1 LNPKKPILNL
11 GVTIMSEQ
19 VATDRF
25 IQDLE
30 RVAQVRSEIS
40 VCLSKLA
47 EIINK
52 AELAGDSS
60 SGKLSLERDIEDITV
75 ASKNLRKGVFR
86 LLVLGDMKRGKST
99 FLNALIGENLLPS
112 DVNPC
117 TAVLTVLRYGQEK
130 KVTIHFND
138 GKSPQQLDF
147 QNFKYKYTIDPSE
160 AKKLEQE
167 KKQAFPD
174 VDYAVVEYPLTLL
187 EKGIEIVDSPGLND
201 TEARNELSLSY
212 VNNCHAILFVM
223 RASQPCTLGERRY
236 LENYIKGRGLTVFFL
251 VNAWDQL
258 RESLIDPDDVEELK
272 AAEDRL
278 RQVFKAN
285 LAEYCYVDSQN
296 IYDERV
302 FELSSI
308 QALRRRLKNPQADLD
323 GTGFPGFMGALNTF
337 LTGERAIA
345 ELRQIRTLARQ
356 AVNHILEAVARRVP
370 LLDQDV
376 NELKKRID
384 SVEPEFNK
392 LTVIRDQF
400 QKEILNT
407 RDTQARTIS
416 ESFRSYVLNLG
427 NTFENDFLRYQ
438 PELNLFDFL
447 SSGKREAFN
456 AALQK
461 AFEQYIAD
469 KSAAWTLTA
478 EKDINA
484 AFRELSRSAAQYGAS
499 YSQVTDQI
507 TEKITGQNIKVNTNT
522 TSEDDKSPG
531 WAKWA
536 MGLLSLS
543 EGNLAGVALAGS
555 GFDWKNILL
564 NYFTV
569 IGIGGIITAV
579 TGVFLGPIG
588 FALLGL
594 GVGFLQ
600 ADQAR
605 KELVKTAKKELV
617 KYLPQ
622 VAHEQSQVVYN
633 AVKECFDAYER
644 EVSKRINDDIVSRK
658 SELDNLVNQ
667 KETREINRESE
678 FKRLKV
684 LQEDVI
690 AQLQKIEAA
699 YSNLLASYS

>member
-1 LNPKKPILNL
+1 MVN
-11 GVTIMSEQ
+11 Q
-19 VATDRF
+19 VATDKF

-30 RVAQVRSEIS
+30 RVAQVRSEIAVS
-40 VCLSKLA
+40 LQRLSQT
-47 EIINK
+47 ISQ
-52 AELAGDSS
+52 AELAGDTS
-60 SGKLSLERDIEDITV
+60 SGKLSLERDLEDISA
-75 ASKNLRKGVFR
+75 ASNNLKKGVFR

-117 TAVLTVLRYGQEK
+117 TAVLTVLRYGPEK

-138 GKSPQQLDF
+138 GKSPLVLDF
-147 QNFKYKYTIDPSE
+147 QNFKYKYTIDPAE

-174 VDYAVVEYPLTLL
+174 VDYAVVEYPLSLL

-201 TEARNELSLSY
+201 TEARNELSLGY

-236 LENYIKGRGLTVFFL
+236 LENYIKGRGLSVFFL
-251 VNAWDQL
+251 INAWDQVK
-258 RESLIDPDDVEELK
+258 ESLIDPDDVEELK

-285 LAEYCYVDSQN
+285 LSEYCYVDGHD

-308 QALRRRLKNPQADLD
+308 QALRRRLKNPQADLS
-323 GTGFPGFMGALNTF
+323 GTGFSEFMASLNIF
-337 LTGERAIA
+337 LTRERAIA
-345 ELRQIRTLARQ
+345 ELRQARTLARQ
-356 AVNHILEAVARRVP
+356 AVNHTREAIGRRLP
-370 LLDQDV
+370 LLDHDV
-376 NELKKRID
+376 DELKKRIN
-384 SVEPEFNK
+384 SVEPEFIK
-392 LTVIRDQF
+392 LNNIRDQF
-400 QKEILNT
+400 QKEIFST
-407 RDTQARTIS
+407 RDNQARKVS
-416 ESFRSYVLNLG
+416 ESFRSYILNLG
-427 NTFENDFLRYQ
+427 NTFESDFLRYQ
-438 PELNLFDFL
+438 PELNLLDFL
-447 SSGKREAFN
+447 SNGKREAFN

-461 AFEQYIAD
+461 AFEQYMTD
-469 KSAAWTLTA
+469 KFAAWSLTA

-484 AFRELSRSAAQYGAS
+484 AFKELSYSASQYGAS
-499 YSQVTDQI
+499 YNQVTDRI
-507 TEKITGQNIKVNTNT
+507 TEKLTGQKVIVNPT
-522 TSEDDKSPG
+522 TTTEDDKSPA

-536 MGLLSLS
+536 MGLLSLTR
-543 EGNLAGVALAGS
+543 GNLAGVALAGA

-569 IGIGGIITAV
+569 IGVGGIITAV

-622 VAHEQSQVVYN
+622 VAHEQSQTVYD

-644 EVSKRINDDIVSRK
+644 EVSKRINDDITARK
-658 SELDNLVNQ
+658 SELDNLLKQ
-667 KETREINRESE
+667 KETREINREGE
-678 FKRLKV
+678 LRRFKS

-690 AQLQKIEAA
+690 AQLQKIEGA
-699 YSNLLASYS
+699 YSSLLAYYG

>member
-1 LNPKKPILNL
+1 MNYQV
-11 GVTIMSEQ
+11 GTEQ
-19 VATDRF
+19 F
-25 IQDLE
+25 INDLE
-30 RVAQVRSEIS
+30 RVSQVRSEIAI
-40 VCLSKLA
+40 CLSKIA
-47 EIINK
+47 DTINQ
-52 AELAGDSS
+52 AELAGDNY
-60 SGKLSLERDIEDITV
+60 SGKLSLTRDIEDITA
-75 ASKNLRKGVFR
+75 ASKNLRNGVFR

-117 TAVLTVLRYGQEK
+117 TAILTILRYGAEK

-147 QNFKYKYTIDPSE
+147 QSFKYKYTIDPAE

-167 KKQAFPD
+167 QKQAFPD

-201 TEARNELSLSY
+201 TEARNELSLGY

-236 LENYIKGRGLTVFFL
+236 LENYIKGRGLSVFFL
-251 VNAWDQL
+251 INAWDQVK
-258 RESLIDPDDVEELK
+258 ESLIDPDDIEELTS
-272 AAEDRL
+272 AETRL

-285 LAEYCYVDSQN
+285 LSEYCYVDGQD

-308 QALRRRLKNPQADLD
+308 QALRRRLKNPQADLSK
-323 GTGFPGFMGALNTF
+323 TGFPEFMGALNTF
-337 LTGERAIA
+337 LTRERAIA
-345 ELRQIRTLARQ
+345 ELRQVRTLARQ
-356 AVNHILEAVARRVP
+356 AVNHTYEAIERRIP

-376 NELKKRID
+376 DELKKRID
-384 SVEPEFNK
+384 SVEPEFTK
-392 LTVIRDQF
+392 LNQIRDQF
-400 QKEILNT
+400 QKEIINT
-407 RDTQARTIS
+407 RDNQARGIS

-447 SSGKREAFN
+447 SSGKRDAFN
-456 AALQK
+456 IALQK
-461 AFEQYIAD
+461 AFEQYITD
-469 KSAAWTLTA
+469 KFSAWTLNA
-478 EKDINA
+478 EKEMNT
-484 AFRELSRSAAQYGAS
+484 AFKELSNSASQYGAS
-499 YSQVTDQI
+499 YNQVTNQI
-507 TEKITGQNIKVNTNT
+507 TEKLTGQKVNVNT
-522 TSEDDKSPG
+522 HTTTEDDNSPG

-543 EGNLAGVALAGS
+543 RGNLAGVALAS
-555 GFDWKNILL
+555 AGFDWKNILL

-569 IGIGGIITAV
+569 IGVGGMITAV

-594 GVGFLQ
+594 GVGILQ

-605 KELVKTAKKELV
+605 KELVKTTKKELI

-622 VAHEQSQVVYN
+622 VANEQAPIVYD
-633 AVKECFDAYER
+633 AVKECFSTYEK
-644 EVSKRINDDIVSRK
+644 EVSQRINDDITSRK
-658 SELDNLVNQ
+658 SELDNLLQQ
-667 KETREINRESE
+667 KKTREINRETE
-678 FKRLKV
+678 FKRFKN
-684 LQEDVI
+684 LQENVI
-690 AQLQKIEAA
+690 EQLQKIEAA
-699 YSNLLASYS
+699 YSNLLAYYS

>member
-1 LNPKKPILNL
+1 MVAQVGTDTFLN
-11 GVTIMSEQ
+11 
-19 VATDRF
+19 
-25 IQDLE
+25 DLE
-30 RVAQVRSEIS
+30 RVVQVRSEVAVALNKIADTIER
-40 VCLSKLA
+40 A
-47 EIINK
+47 EV
-52 AELAGDSS
+52 AGDTT
-60 SGKLSLERDIEDITV
+60 SGKLSLERDIEDIKV
-75 ASKNLRKGVFR
+75 ATKNLHTGVFR

-99 FLNALIGENLLPS
+99 LLNALLGENLLPS

-117 TAVLTVLRYGQEK
+117 TAVLTVLRHGAEK
-130 KVTIHFND
+130 KVTVYYND

-147 QNFKYKYTIDPSE
+147 QNFKFKYTIDPQE

-174 VDYAVVEYPLTLL
+174 VDYAVVEYPLPLL

-201 TEARNELSLSY
+201 TEARNELSLGY

-236 LENYIKGRGLTVFFL
+236 LENYIKGRGLSVFFL
-251 VNAWDQL
+251 INAWDQVK
-258 RESLIDPDDVEELK
+258 ESLIDPDDAEELK
-272 AAEDRL
+272 SAEDRL
-278 RQVFKAN
+278 RQVFRAN
-285 LAEYCYVDSQN
+285 LSEYCYVDGHD

-302 FELSSI
+302 FEISSI
-308 QALRRRLKNPQADLD
+308 QALRRRLKNSQASLE
-323 GTGFPGFMGALNTF
+323 GTGIPEFTGSLNTF
-337 LTGERAIA
+337 LTRERAIA
-345 ELRQIRTLARQ
+345 ELRQVRTLARQ
-356 AVNHILEAVARRVP
+356 ACNRTREAIERRIL

-376 NELKKRID
+376 NQLRTRIN
-384 SVEPEFNK
+384 SVEPEFKK
-392 LTVIRDQF
+392 LTSIRDQF
-400 QKEILNT
+400 QQEIRNT
-407 RDTQARTIS
+407 SDTKSKAVAD
-416 ESFRSYVLNLG
+416 SFRDYVLGLG
-427 NTFENDFLRYQ
+427 NTFETDFLRYQ

-456 AALQK
+456 IALQK
-461 AFEQYIAD
+461 AFEQYITD

-478 EKDINA
+478 EKDISA
-484 AFRELSRSAAQYGAS
+484 AFAQLSRSAAQYGAS
-499 YSQVTDQI
+499 YNQVTDRI
-507 TEKITGQNIKVNTNT
+507 TEQLTGEKVKVNTNT
-522 TSEDDKSPG
+522 TTEEDNSPG

-543 EGNLAGVALAGS
+543 RGNLAGVAMAGA

-622 VAHEQSQVVYN
+622 VAQEQWHTVHK
-633 AVKECFDAYER
+633 AVKECFDSYEK
-644 EVSKRINDDIVSRK
+644 EVSTRINDDISARK
-658 SELDNLVNQ
+658 SELDNLLKQ
-667 KETREINRESE
+667 KETREIDRETE
-678 FKRLKV
+678 LKRLKK
-684 LQEDVI
+684 LEEDI
-690 AQLQKIEAA
+690 FAQMQTVESA
-699 YSNLLASYS
+699 YNNLLAYYS